1 MRTKIIKKQKREN
14 NELST
19 WSKIKNN
26 KTFIK
31 GLKKNHKNKD

>member
-14 NELST
+14 NELSI

-31 GLKKNHKNKD
+31 GLRKKS